1 MTIKNKIQLAGFTM
15 IELLV
20 VISIIGI
27 LAALALVSFTASQKQ
42 ARDSAR
48 KSDLRQY
55 TTSLE
60 GFGNQNNGLYP
71 SRPIAAGVTA
81 SGVLCS
87 DLGVTICPEDPKN
100 GNDAT
105 FYYRYQSN
113 GVASDGTPTA
123 TQYVLWA
130 ELENSTDYWV
140 ICSNGTIG
148 AKAQS
153 GFGVSGG
160 NCPL

>member
-1 MTIKNKIQLAGFTM
+1 M

-27 LAALALVSFTASQKQ
+27 LAALALVSFTSSQKQ

-71 SRPIAAGVTA
+71 SRPDA
-81 SGVLCS
+81 SGVAASSTLCS
-87 DLGVTICPEDPKN
+87 DLSVTTCSEDPKN
-100 GNDAT
+100 ATDAT

-113 GVASDGTPTA
+113 GSASDGTPTA
-123 TQYVLWA
+123 TKYVLWG
-130 ELENSTDYWV
+130 ELESSENYWV
-140 ICSNGTIG
+140 VCSDGKIG
-148 AKAQS
+148 SVTQA

-160 NCPL
+160 ACPI